1 MSDDP
6 QESNGHRRA
15 GQFLFAVGF
24 TAIAILLVALL
35 GDQTVWKAK
44 VKFFAQPRFWPAVGV
59 IGMAVFGAL
68 HLKTLHR
75 NRISRYDLREA
86 RIWFESV
93 EYALW
98 FLVYVWVVPIVG
110 YLPTTLIFAPLLTW
124 RLGYRSRKMLWISV
138 VFSLFVVVLFKSML
152 QVKIPGGL
160 IYEYLPAGLRS
171 LFILNF

>member
-1 MSDDP
+1 MSEDP
-6 QESNGHRRA
+6 QTDNGHRRA
-15 GQFLFAVGF
+15 GQILFAIGF

-68 HLKTLHR
+68 HLKTLRR
-75 NRISRYDLREA
+75 NRISRDDLNEA

-98 FLVYVWVVPIVG
+98 FLVYVWVVPIFG
-110 YLPTTLIFAPLLTW
+110 YLPVTLVFAPLLTW
-124 RLGYRSRKMLWISV
+124 RLGYRSRRMLWISA
-138 VFSLFVVVLFKSML
+138 LFALLVVVLFKTML

-160 IYEYLPAGLRS
+160 IYEYLPGGLRS
-171 LFILNF
+171 FFILNF

>member
-6 QESNGHRRA
+6 LETGGHRRA
-15 GQFLFAVGF
+15 GQIAFALGF
-24 TAIAILLVALL
+24 VVLAVILVALL
-35 GDQTVWKAK
+35 GDQTVWKNK

-68 HLKTLHR
+68 HLKHLPR
-75 NRISRYDLREA
+75 CRLSRYDLREA
-86 RIWFESV
+86 RVWFEAV

-98 FLVYVWVVPIVG
+98 FLVYVWVVPIAG
-110 YLPTTLIFAPLLTW
+110 YLPTTLVFAPLLSW

-138 VFSLFVVVLFKSML
+138 IFAMIVVVVFKSVL

-160 IYEYLPAGLRS
+160 IYEYLPGGLRS
-171 LFILNF
+171 FFILNF

>member
-6 QESNGHRRA
+6 QTNSGHRRA
-15 GQFLFAVGF
+15 GQILFAVGF
-24 TAIAILLVALL
+24 TAVAVLLVALL

-44 VKFFAQPRFWPAVGV
+44 VNFFAQPRFWPAVGV

-68 HLKTLHR
+68 HLKTLQKT
-75 NRISRYDLREA
+75 RISRYDMREA
-86 RIWFESV
+86 RVWFESV

-110 YLPTTLIFAPLLTW
+110 YLPVTLVFALLLTW
-124 RLGYRSRKMLWISV
+124 RLGYRSRKMLWISA
-138 VFSLFVVVLFKSML
+138 VFAVFVVVLFKTML

-171 LFILNF
+171 FFILNF